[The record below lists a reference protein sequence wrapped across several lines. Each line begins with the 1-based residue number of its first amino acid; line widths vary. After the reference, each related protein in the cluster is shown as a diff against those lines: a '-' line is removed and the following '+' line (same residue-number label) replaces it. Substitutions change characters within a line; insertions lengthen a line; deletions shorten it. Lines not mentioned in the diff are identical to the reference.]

1 MVLCFITALEKKT
14 RKLWPHCSTGRY
26 SKVKDPRTSEL
37 ELIRAILGGDSDL
50 YHELIRPHERTVYLT
65 AYSLLRDEAD
75 AEDVAQEAILKAYR
89 ALATFRGASRFGTWL
104 ISIVCN
110 EARGRLRKN
119 ARANIE
125 SYDAQVEVTP
135 ALLMD
140 WREIPSELLER
151 HELVEKIETAI
162 KELPLA
168 YREVFILRDRDELSI
183 DEIAEALAITENL
196 VKVRLHRARMMLQK
210 CLAPYL
216 KSALGTRP
224 RRFPFSWGLR

>member
-1 MVLCFITALEKKT
+1 MINQQKQEM
-14 RKLWPHCSTGRY
+14 
-26 SKVKDPRTSEL
+26 
-37 ELIRAILGGDSDL
+37 ELIRAILQGNRDL

-104 ISIVCN
+104 VSIVCN

-119 ARANIE
+119 SRVYIE
-125 SYDAQVEVTP
+125 SYEEELDVTP
-135 ALLMD
+135 ALLTD
-140 WREIPSELLER
+140 WREIPSESLER
-151 HELVEKIETAI
+151 KELVEKIEDAI
-162 KELPLA
+162 KELPST
-168 YREVFILRDRDELSI
+168 YREVFVLRDRDELGI
-183 DEIAEALAITENL
+183 HEIAEVLGITENL

-216 KSALGTRP
+216 KGTVSSRP
-224 RRFPFSWGLR
+224 RRFPFSWGVL

>member
-1 MVLCFITALEKKT
+1 MIDQHQQEQ
-14 RKLWPHCSTGRY
+14 
-26 SKVKDPRTSEL
+26 
-37 ELIRAILGGDSDL
+37 ELIRAILNGDRDL

-110 EARGRLRKN
+110 EARGRLRKKS
-119 ARANIE
+119 RTPSE
-125 SYDAQVEVTP
+125 SYEEQADVTP
-135 ALLMD
+135 ALLTD
-140 WREIPSELLER
+140 WREIPLESLER
-151 HELVEKIETAI
+151 KELVEKIEEAI
-162 KELPLA
+162 KDLPSA
-168 YREVFILRDRDELSI
+168 YREVFVLRDRDELGI
-183 DEIAEALAITENL
+183 DEIAEILGISQNL

-216 KSALGTRP
+216 KSTVRTRS
-224 RRFPFSWGLR
+224 RRFPFSWGIL

>member
-1 MVLCFITALEKKT
+1 
-14 RKLWPHCSTGRY
+14 
-26 SKVKDPRTSEL
+26 VKDQHKQEL
-37 ELIRAILGGDSDL
+37 ELIRAILHGDRNL

-110 EARGRLRKN
+110 EARGRLRKKS
-119 ARANIE
+119 RVPTE
-125 SYDAQVEVTP
+125 SYEEQAEVTP
-135 ALLMD
+135 ALLTD
-140 WREIPSELLER
+140 WREIPSESLER
-151 HELVEKIETAI
+151 KELVEKIEVAI
-162 KELPLA
+162 EELPST
-168 YREVFILRDRDELSI
+168 YREVFVLRDRDELGI
-183 DEIAEALAITENL
+183 DEIAEILGITENL

-216 KSALGTRP
+216 KNALPIRS
-224 RRFPFSWGLR
+224 RRFPFSWGLL

>member
-1 MVLCFITALEKKT
+1 M
-14 RKLWPHCSTGRY
+14 
-26 SKVKDPRTSEL
+26 KDQHKQEL
-37 ELIRAILGGDSDL
+37 ELISAILHGDRNL

-110 EARGRLRKN
+110 EARGRLRKKS
-119 ARANIE
+119 RVPTE
-125 SYDAQVEVTP
+125 SYEEQAEVTP
-135 ALLMD
+135 ALLTD
-140 WREIPSELLER
+140 WREIPSESLER
-151 HELVEKIETAI
+151 KELVEKIEGAI
-162 KELPLA
+162 EELPST
-168 YREVFILRDRDELSI
+168 YREVFVLRDRDELGI
-183 DEIAEALAITENL
+183 DEIAEILGITENL

-216 KSALGTRP
+216 KSAVPTRS
-224 RRFPFSWGLR
+224 RRFPFSWGLL

>member
-1 MVLCFITALEKKT
+1 
-14 RKLWPHCSTGRY
+14 
-26 SKVKDPRTSEL
+26 VKDQHKQEL
-37 ELIRAILGGDSDL
+37 ELIKAILHGDRNL

-110 EARGRLRKN
+110 EARGRLRKKS
-119 ARANIE
+119 RVPTE
-125 SYDAQVEVTP
+125 SYEEQIEVTP
-135 ALLMD
+135 ALLTD
-140 WREIPSELLER
+140 WREIPSESLER
-151 HELVEKIETAI
+151 KELVEKIEVAI
-162 KELPLA
+162 EELPST
-168 YREVFILRDRDELSI
+168 YREVFVLRDRDELGI
-183 DEIAEALAITENL
+183 DEIAEILGITENL

-216 KSALGTRP
+216 KSTIPTRS
-224 RRFPFSWGLR
+224 RRLPFSWGLL